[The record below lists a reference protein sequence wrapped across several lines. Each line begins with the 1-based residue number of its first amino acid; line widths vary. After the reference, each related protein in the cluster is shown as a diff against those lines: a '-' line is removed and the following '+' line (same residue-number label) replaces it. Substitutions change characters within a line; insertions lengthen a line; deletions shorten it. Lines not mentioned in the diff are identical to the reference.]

1 MARSLYLSAWH
12 LTGTAAGETRAWLAN
27 QIGFLYRQDGK
38 YDSALFF
45 YRHAGSIAKEGN
57 HHAEEIDAY
66 KGIAESFQKL
76 SSRDSAHFYLQK
88 AIVIAQDR
96 KFYDLEASLYSTSGN
111 IYRDENRLQES
122 LSDYIKSATFYDSLV
137 SDPFGLSKV
146 LANIANIHNMLRNHD
161 KALEYLAQSTEIAEE
176 HSFERGLAYN
186 HQLAGRIYRTKNELP
201 KALQEYQQALSA
213 YEKIGDKYIMVEVF
227 LGIGNIYYDMGNF
240 QKALLQY
247 KKGLALAKE
256 ISAKMLMAY
265 NYSAMGYAHYSL
277 KNRTL
282 SSAYM
287 DSTRVVATQTKNFN
301 LVMDAYEILAAVE
314 QEQQHFKKALDYTER
329 FIRIKDSLTT
339 NQNRTAIQEIEAK
352 YESNKKNA
360 AIALLKKD
368 QEIQGAAL
376 QRGKIIIVGV
386 TGALLAAIA
395 IGVLLLNRS
404 RLISETKRQVEI
416 ERMRNQ
422 IARDL
427 HDDIGS
433 TLSSI
438 NIISQV
444 ALKDEKTAAIH
455 FQRIHDHSARIMEN
469 MSDIVWSIHPG
480 NDSMERVIVRMKEF
494 CGEILEPKDIR
505 YDFENMDMLSG
516 PTLDIEARKNL
527 FLVFKEIINNAAKYS
542 KADHVKISLNRNRLA
557 WRMDISDNGIGFE
570 PLTNTSGNGLNNI
583 RRRAEAMGATVNI
596 ITSPGKGTRLVMEVK
611 DIT

>member
-1 MARSLYLSAWH
+1 
-12 LTGTAAGETRAWLAN
+12 
-27 QIGFLYRQDGK
+27 
-38 YDSALFF
+38 
-45 YRHAGSIAKEGN
+45 
-57 HHAEEIDAY
+57 
-66 KGIAESFQKL
+66 
-76 SSRDSAHFYLQK
+76 
-88 AIVIAQDR
+88 
-96 KFYDLEASLYSTSGN
+96 
-111 IYRDENRLQES
+111 
-122 LSDYIKSATFYDSLV
+122 
-137 SDPFGLSKV
+137 
-146 LANIANIHNMLRNHD
+146 
-161 KALEYLAQSTEIAEE
+161 
-176 HSFERGLAYN
+176 
-186 HQLAGRIYRTKNELP
+186 
-201 KALQEYQQALSA
+201 
-213 YEKIGDKYIMVEVF
+213 
-227 LGIGNIYYDMGNF
+227 
-240 QKALLQY
+240 
-247 KKGLALAKE
+247 
-256 ISAKMLMAY
+256 
-265 NYSAMGYAHYSL
+265 
-277 KNRTL
+277 
-282 SSAYM
+282 
-287 DSTRVVATQTKNFN
+287 
-301 LVMDAYEILAAVE
+301 MDAYEILAAVE

-386 TGALLAAIA
+386 AGALLAAIA

-444 ALKDEKTAAIH
+444 ALKDERSAAIH

-480 NDSMERVIVRMKEF
+480 NDSMERVIARMKEF

-583 RRRAEAMGATVNI
+583 RRRAEAMGATVDI